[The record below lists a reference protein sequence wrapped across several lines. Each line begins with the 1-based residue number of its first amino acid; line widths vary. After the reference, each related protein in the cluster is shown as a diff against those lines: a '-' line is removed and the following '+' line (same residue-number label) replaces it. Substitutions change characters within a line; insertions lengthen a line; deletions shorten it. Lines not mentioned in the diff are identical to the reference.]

1 MEDYG
6 TVKLSRRERQIMDI
20 VYQRGQVSV
29 TDVLNDLP
37 DPPSYSTVR
46 ALLRI
51 LEKKG
56 YLTHKKDGKRY
67 IYSPTQPR
75 HLAGRSALKQIFQ
88 TFFDKSIEKT
98 VIALVSEVDL
108 SDAEL
113 DRLSQLI
120 EQAKKG
126 EYENESN
133 FDCGNRNRFTNH
145 FCECRYTCRKTQR
158 RPDDGTA

>member
-6 TVKLSRRERQIMDI
+6 TIKLSRREQQIMDI
-20 VYQRGQVSV
+20 VYQHGRVSV
-29 TDVLNDLP
+29 ADVLKDLP
-37 DPPSYSTVR
+37 DPPTYSTVR
-46 ALLRI
+46 ALLGI
-51 LEKKG
+51 LEQKG
-56 YLTHKKDGKRY
+56 YLIHEKDGKRY
-67 IYSPTQPR
+67 IYRPTQPR

-108 SDAEL
+108 SDEEL

-126 EYENESN
+126 
-133 FDCGNRNRFTNH
+133 
-145 FCECRYTCRKTQR
+145 
-158 RPDDGTA
+158 GTSS